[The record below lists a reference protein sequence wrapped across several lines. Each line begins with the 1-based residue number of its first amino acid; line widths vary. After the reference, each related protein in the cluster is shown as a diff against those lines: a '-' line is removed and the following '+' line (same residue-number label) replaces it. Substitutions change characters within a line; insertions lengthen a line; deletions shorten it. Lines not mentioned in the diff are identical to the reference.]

1 MSSILDSI
9 EIDDNINQIVNIAI
23 GSNVSDKTDN
33 KISMMAYERDKL
45 LCREIS
51 QDDMEYENQEIDEF
65 WDNVEKFQ

>member
-9 EIDDNINQIVNIAI
+9 EIDDNINQIINIAI

-33 KISMMAYERDKL
+33 KISIMAYERDKL

-51 QDDMEYENQEIDEF
+51 QDDMEYENEEIESF